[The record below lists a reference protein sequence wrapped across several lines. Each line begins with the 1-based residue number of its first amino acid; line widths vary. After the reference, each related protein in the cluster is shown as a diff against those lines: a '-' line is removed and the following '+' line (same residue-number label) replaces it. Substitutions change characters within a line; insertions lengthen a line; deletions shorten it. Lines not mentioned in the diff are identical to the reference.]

1 MCKSYWRCVARA
13 HRVPALDV
21 TPLRAC
27 ALAFVQDFMVRSAKE
42 DLSSLIPPVTHTVV
56 MLDFEAEHA
65 KSYNSLV
72 DVIRRNLLLA
82 DWFDPAHKESLL
94 HSSQLKYQ
102 RQTLRQLQL
111 STCVAGHINIQ
122 STESDIRE
130 TIQVGRRKHHHQ
142 SPPSTH
148 SLVLFLSFLPFPP
161 AGPLLF
167 PANQLCRSS

>member
-1 MCKSYWRCVARA
+1 
-13 HRVPALDV
+13 
-21 TPLRAC
+21 
-27 ALAFVQDFMVRSAKE
+27 MVRSAKE

-122 STESDIRE
+122 PTDSDIRE
-130 TIQVGRRKHHHQ
+130 TIQVGVAYIIKAQGSLDGLLIWLSSSCR
-142 SPPSTH
+142 PSSSFSISTLP
-148 SLVLFLSFLPFPP
+148 LVAS
-161 AGPLLF
+161 
-167 PANQLCRSS
+167 